1 MLKSNFPRATKTHL
15 NFHNETHPPMGIWFE
30 KRDGTK
36 HYAPYSFL
44 SAVDL
49 EKRGLIFHYSHATV
63 TVQGTQLGELCDFI
77 ARGSLAVLREDEPG
91 TSENSFTVSEI
102 TIEERD

>member
-1 MLKSNFPRATKTHL
+1 MLKSNLPRATKTHL
-15 NFHNETHPPMGIWFE
+15 NFHNDTHPPMGIWFE

-63 TVQGTQLGELCDFI
+63 TVQGTHLNELCDYI
-77 ARGSLAVLREDEPG
+77 AQGSLAILKEDEFG
-91 TSENSFTVSEI
+91 EDDDRLRISDIVIQEI
-102 TIEERD
+102 D